1 MVKNR
6 LIVAPL
12 SRSLLLYIYTRFH
25 NIIVSKRA
33 LRPVRG
39 PVCEGCSPCFLG
51 TRRGFPPYP
60 SLLLYAFRRPPG
72 LSTSILHNL
81 TCIVRSLFIFGAAPL
96 FVCATLRH
104 FSTIFA
110 FFAIFTGG
118 IFFVFFVNFYCFQG
132 LFFGGWAFYLFVRY
146 PAGRW

>member
-60 SLLLYAFRRPPG
+60 SLLLYALYRPSGP
-72 LSTSILHNL
+72 STSVLHIL
-81 TCIVRSLFIFGAAPL
+81 TCFVRPLFIFGAAPF
-96 FVCATLRH
+96 FVCATLRY

-110 FFAIFTGG
+110 FFAFFTVG
-118 IFFVFFVNFYCFQG
+118 FQG
-132 LFFGGWAFYLFVRY
+132 FSLLLRELFGLFVRF